1 MELQVLLEVTASPDP
16 EVSRVCLGRREMRG
30 PVVSQVF
37 PVLSDCRVC
46 QDHQVRKEKME
57 TLAQWVHLVL
67 LVQGVLKVLVEQ
79 MVLLAL
85 LEVSAQWVEM
95 VKRVR
100 PVRQVIQDHQESLV
114 QEDPKVSL
122 ERKEKPALL
131 ELQDL
136 PVQEDP
142 LEMTVPKE
150 TQVLLASLEIQVLL
164 VSLELVDWMAFLETR
179 EMMERPVS
187 LVHPVHLVKLVLQDP
202 LESEVLL
209 AQVVQKAGKERRV
222 QRARL
227 VLRDQWAKLDLWAPR
242 GLLES
247 LELRAYVA
255 SLDLW
260 VSRDFLELLAR
271 TVLLDHW
278 VLLVFLA

>member
-1 MELQVLLEVTASPDP
+1 MELQVLLEVTESPDP

-37 PVLSDCRVC
+37 PVPLDCRVC
-46 QDHQVRKEKME
+46 QDLQVRKERME
-57 TLAQWVHLVL
+57 TLVQWVHLDL
-67 LVQGVLKVLVEQ
+67 LVPEVLKVLAEQ

-85 LEVSAQWVEM
+85 PEASARWVEM

-122 ERKEKPALL
+122 ERKGKLALL
-131 ELQDL
+131 ELQDPL
-136 PVQEDP
+136 VQEDP
-142 LEMTVPKE
+142 LEMMVPKE

-164 VSLELVDWMAFLETR
+164 VSPEQEDWMAFPETR

-187 LVHPVHLVKLVLQDP
+187 LVHLVHLVKLVLQDP

-209 AQVVQKAGKERRV
+209 AQLVQKADKARRAQRV
-222 QRARL
+222 RPVLKDQRA
-227 VLRDQWAKLDLWAPR
+227 KLGLWAPR

-247 LELRAYVA
+247 LELKAYVA
-255 SLDLW
+255 SRGLW
-260 VSRDFLELLAR
+260 VSRDFLELLAK